1 MTRRNK
7 STDEILEE
15 LLDNPE
21 PDRPLRGHELVRML
35 SLGRIDPGE
44 YRYEVGYMDGSVEI
58 ETFTVGEDGQ
68 VKDLKIW
75 REHPDGQASGQA
87 ARKGK
92 GRRSKKRTAGP
103 GSGRN
108 DR

>member
-1 MTRRNK
+1 MTRRHK

-15 LLDNPE
+15 LLGNPE
-21 PDRPLRGHELVRML
+21 TDRPLRGHEIAQML
-35 SLGRIDPGE
+35 FLGRIEPGE
-44 YRYEVGYMDGSVEI
+44 YRYEDGVEI
-58 ETFTVGEDGQ
+58 ETFTVEEDGQ

-75 REHPDGQASGQA
+75 RGHPDSQAPEPA

-92 GRRSKKRTAGP
+92 GRRSKKHTRERTP
-103 GSGRN
+103 GRN